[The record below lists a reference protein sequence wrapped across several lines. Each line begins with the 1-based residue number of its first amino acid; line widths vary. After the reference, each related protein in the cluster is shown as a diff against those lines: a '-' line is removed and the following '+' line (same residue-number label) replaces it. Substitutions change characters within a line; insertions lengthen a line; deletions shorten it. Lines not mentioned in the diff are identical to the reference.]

1 MVSTCATEAEVDVL
15 LYHHSMEVRPLTDAD
30 AEATATWSY
39 PGRESTY
46 DVDAIVTAEQGIWA
60 VEDSAELVGYC
71 CFGVEARV
79 PGVDPEQGTLD
90 VGYGMRPDLV
100 GGGSGRAFVGAILA
114 FAAGEFSPQRF
125 RLLSSRGT
133 SVRGKSQR
141 RSASRRSG
149 SCRAPKGSFASWFD
163 LSRDGTAWGQILL

>member
-1 MVSTCATEAEVDVL
+1 
-15 LYHHSMEVRPLTDAD
+15 MEVRPLTHAD
-30 AEATATWSY
+30 AEVIATWSY

-46 DVDAIVTAEQGIWA
+46 DVGTIVTAEQGIWA

-100 GGGSGRAFVGAILA
+100 GKGSGRVFVGAILA
-114 FAAGEFSPQRF
+114 FAENEFSPRRL
-125 RLLSSRGT
+125 RLLILTWNERSRKVAEALGFQEEAIVPST
-133 SVRGKSQR
+133 EGEFRVVVRSVS
-141 RSASRRSG
+141 
-149 SCRAPKGSFASWFD
+149 
-163 LSRDGTAWGQILL
+163 